1 MHVQPNTNS
10 TRTAISCR
18 EGRLQATREMWAGM
32 ASVLRTSWEIRSV
45 RVLRG
50 SEPAWRALARRLR
63 RRRSMARGLLTKL
76 IFEHIPSLCG
86 CDPMHSYSSSSFSSV
101 CLPPLQSAH
110 STSLRAHKRP
120 SPQQTPGFAEIDTS
134 EERKKKRSDAPF
146 TKGVSVCLF
155 ALLVWFGLVPKNSTF
170 LKFPVIRYDETAYF

>member
-1 MHVQPNTNS
+1 MQPNTNS

-120 SPQQTPGFAEIDTS
+120 NKQFAEIDTS
-134 EERKKKRSDAPF
+134 EERKKKRSDALYIVY
-146 TKGVSVCLF
+146 KRRVCLSVRTF
-155 ALLVWFGLVPKNSTF
+155 SLVWFSSK
-170 LKFPVIRYDETAYF
+170 KFHFPQISSDPLR